1 LTAKNP
7 SSRCVQLTQDL
18 AQTFLSRLRKV
29 EKILLVGHQ
38 ATELTITN
46 DLSKL
51 PDPTVSFEQEQD
63 VTDAGAI
70 VRIKYRNIDRAQGKI
85 CFLVQGLKKK

>member
-1 LTAKNP
+1 M
-7 SSRCVQLTQDL
+7 RFTQNI
-18 AQTFLSRLRKV
+18 AQTFESQLRKV

-38 ATELTITN
+38 TTELTVTN

-51 PDPTVSFEQEQD
+51 PDPTVSYEQD
-63 VTDAGAI
+63 QDVNDSGAT
-70 VRIKYRNIDRAQGKI
+70 VRIKYKNIDRAQGKI

>member
-1 LTAKNP
+1 MSRYTRLT
-7 SSRCVQLTQDL
+7 SQDL
-18 AQTFLSRLRKV
+18 AQTFQSQLRKI

-38 ATELTITN
+38 TTELTITN

-51 PDPTVSFEQEQD
+51 PDPTVSFDQQQD
-63 VTDAGAI
+63 VTDLGSTVTI
-70 VRIKYRNIDRAQGKI
+70 RYRNIDRAQGKI